1 MIRKPIAWHWHVV
14 LGLTAFLTLVVL
26 YTLYSWHNDALAA
39 ATDGENIRAP
49 GWERLYKDGLL
60 RSITPDKYTGKIM
73 LWEDFKATYFR
84 LFLGLAIS
92 VAAALIVGILMGCY
106 APVEAYFLPPMA
118 FFSKIPGTAMLVIF
132 FAVFG
137 IGLEFYVAMIVFG
150 LFPTLVQSVYH
161 AAKED
166 VPEELLFKART
177 LGASQLECIYDVI
190 YKHIL
195 PRFLEAIRL
204 AIGPAM
210 IFLLAAEYAN
220 GGEGFGCRLRLEQKK
235 DMSLPYFY
243 ILVLG
248 TTGLFL
254 DTSLRWLQ
262 RKLCPWFG

>member
-1 MIRKPIAWHWHVV
+1 M
-14 LGLTAFLTLVVL
+14 T
-26 YTLYSWHNDALAA
+26 
-39 ATDGENIRAP
+39 
-49 GWERLYKDGLL
+49 
-60 RSITPDKYTGKIM
+60 
-73 LWEDFKATYFR
+73 
-84 LFLGLAIS
+84 
-92 VAAALIVGILMGCY
+92 
-106 APVEAYFLPPMA
+106 

-137 IGLEFYVAMIVFG
+137 IGLQFYVAMIVFG

-166 VPEELLFKART
+166 VPEELIFKART
-177 LGASQLECIYDVI
+177 LGATQLECIYDVI

-195 PRFLEAIRL
+195 PRILEAVRL

-235 DMSLPYFY
+235 DMSLPYVY
-243 ILVLG
+243 ILLLG

-254 DTSLRWLQ
+254 DTSLRWIQ
-262 RKLCPWFG
+262 